1 MTVQDLMKYCLKHNI
16 DVTIGTISS
25 NMPMVQIKFSDWH
38 TNRHFCR
45 YINFEDLERTNV
57 DIMDYLL
64 KEAIH
69 QLKLDESPEQRKFDA
84 IIEDFKRTCEPD
96 YVKIKGVR
104 IPYSEYKA
112 KEV

>member
-1 MTVQDLMKYCLKHNI
+1 MTVQDLMKYCLKYNV
-16 DVTIGTISS
+16 DVTIGTIST
-25 NMPMVQIKFSDWH
+25 NMPTIQIKFSDWH

-45 YINFEDLERTNV
+45 HVSFEDLERTNT

-64 KEAIH
+64 KEATD

-84 IIEDFKRTCEPD
+84 IIENFQETCEPD
-96 YVKIKGVR
+96 YVIINGIR
-104 IPYSEYKA
+104 IPYSVYKA